1 MKRVTASK
9 STAKD
14 NPPPRDVD
22 EYLAGVP
29 EPARGTLKKVRAT
42 IQSVLPRGGAEVIS
56 YRIPCVKYK
65 GMLVGY
71 AAFTDHCSLFGMSS
85 TLLGP
90 LREDLKNY
98 STSKGTIR
106 FAVEQP
112 LPAALI
118 KKLVK
123 SAIAEKDKLKKK

>member
-1 MKRVTASK
+1 MKKSAKSK
-9 STAKD
+9 AVPKT
-14 NPPPRDVD
+14 VD
-22 EYLAGVP
+22 EYLAKVP
-29 EPARGTLKKVRAT
+29 EPQRSTLAKVREV
-42 IQSVLPRGGAEVIS
+42 IQSVLPAAATEVIS

-106 FAVEQP
+106 FAIDKP

-123 SAIAEKDKLKKK
+123 SAIGEKEKLKKK

>member
-1 MKRVTASK
+1 MKKSAKSK
-9 STAKD
+9 AVPKT
-14 NPPPRDVD
+14 VD
-22 EYLAGVP
+22 EYLAKVP
-29 EPARGTLKKVRAT
+29 EPQRTTLAKVREV
-42 IQSVLPRGGAEVIS
+42 IQSVLPAAATEVIS

-106 FAVEQP
+106 FAIDKP

-123 SAIAEKDKLKKK
+123 SAIGEKEKLKKK

>member
-1 MKRVTASK
+1 MKKLQKGKTISK
-9 STAKD
+9 T
-14 NPPPRDVD
+14 VD
-22 EYLAGVP
+22 EYLARTP
-29 EPARGTLKKVRAT
+29 EPQRSTLKKVRAV
-42 IQSVLPRGGAEVIS
+42 IQSVLPKEATEVIS
-56 YRIPCVKYK
+56 YRIPIVKYK

-71 AAFTDHCSLFGMSS
+71 AAYANHCSLYGMSS

-90 LREDLKNY
+90 LKDELRQY

-106 FAVEQP
+106 FAVDKP

-123 SAIAEKDKLKKK
+123 SAIVERELQKKLR

>member
-1 MKRVTASK
+1 MKKSAKSK
-9 STAKD
+9 AVPKT
-14 NPPPRDVD
+14 VD
-22 EYLAGVP
+22 EYLAKLP
-29 EPARGTLKKVRAT
+29 EPQRTTLARVREV
-42 IQSVLPRGGAEVIS
+42 IQSVLPAEATEVIS

-106 FAVEQP
+106 FAIDKP

-123 SAIAEKDKLKKK
+123 SAIGEKEKLKKK

>member
-1 MKRVTASK
+1 MKK
-9 STAKD
+9 LKKD
-14 NPPPRDVD
+14 EAIPKTVE
-22 EYLAGVP
+22 EYLARVP
-29 EPARGTLKKVRAT
+29 EPQRTTLKKVRAV
-42 IQSVLPRGGAEVIS
+42 IQSVLPEEATEVIS
-56 YRIPCVKYK
+56 YRMPVVKYK

-71 AAFTDHCSLFGMSS
+71 AAFADHCSLFGMSS

-90 LREDLKNY
+90 MKEELKNY

-106 FAVEQP
+106 FAVDKP

-123 SAIAEKDKLKKK
+123 VAILAKEAAKDAPKAR

>member
-1 MKRVTASK
+1 MKK
-9 STAKD
+9 SANRKALPKT
-14 NPPPRDVD
+14 VD
-22 EYLAGVP
+22 EYLAKVP
-29 EPARGTLKKVRAT
+29 EPQRTTLAKVREV
-42 IQSVLPRGGAEVIS
+42 IQTVLPAQATEVIS
-56 YRIPCVKYK
+56 YRIPCVKYR

-90 LREDLKNY
+90 LKEELKNY

-106 FAVEQP
+106 FPIDKP

-123 SAIAEKDKLKKK
+123 SAIGEKEKLKKK

>member
-1 MKRVTASK
+1 MKK
-9 STAKD
+9 SATRKAVPKTI
-14 NPPPRDVD
+14 D
-22 EYLAGVP
+22 EYLAKVP
-29 EPARGTLKKVRAT
+29 EPQRTTLAKVREV
-42 IQSVLPRGGAEVIS
+42 IQSVLPAEATEVIS

-90 LREDLKNY
+90 CKEELKNY

-106 FAVEQP
+106 FGVDKP

-123 SAIAEKDKLKKK
+123 SAIAEKEKLKKK

>member
-1 MKRVTASK
+1 MKKSARSK
-9 STAKD
+9 AVPKT
-14 NPPPRDVD
+14 VD
-22 EYLAGVP
+22 EYLAKVP
-29 EPARGTLKKVRAT
+29 EPQRTTLAKVREV
-42 IQSVLPRGGAEVIS
+42 IQSVLPAAATEVIS

-106 FAVEQP
+106 FAIDKP

-123 SAIAEKDKLKKK
+123 SAIGEKEKLKKK